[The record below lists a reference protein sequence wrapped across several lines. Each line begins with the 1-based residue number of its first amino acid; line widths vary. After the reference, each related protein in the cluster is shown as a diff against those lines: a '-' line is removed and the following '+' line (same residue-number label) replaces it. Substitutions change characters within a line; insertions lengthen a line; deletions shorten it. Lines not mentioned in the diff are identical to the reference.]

1 MLARQVHEHE
11 PPQASV
17 EPPAPVE
24 TPTRVA
30 PAALAGAPAL
40 ALALQRSI
48 GNRLVSR
55 ALATIAREEVAD
67 EQVAGEEAIPL
78 DDSKPAAPAA
88 PTPTFNHS
96 GGQTV
101 TVNADSAVDFSNNI
115 VSAIGAPHV
124 DPQFDPDIKWETS
137 GPGGKTRKITSIGLT
152 VTTAIVKVRWGM
164 GRPDDENRKMIR
176 EMVAEIQAHE
186 ERHRKIIEDA
196 ATKALA
202 DAQKF
207 VGTGQVEA
215 AHTALNETLPC
226 TANKAHEAL
235 DAKEGKLTVN
245 EVRQPGGKI
254 TLTLTKSG
262 SGAKYPCKKP

>member
-1 MLARQVHEHE
+1 MLAANVHEHE
-11 PPQASV
+11 PSQATV
-17 EPPAPVE
+17 EPPA
-24 TPTRVA
+24 RVNA
-30 PAALAGAPAL
+30 PAAAAPTGLAGVPAV
-40 ALALQRSI
+40 ALSLQRSI
-48 GNRLVSR
+48 GNRLVAR
-55 ALATIAREEVAD
+55 ALATIARD
-67 EQVAGEEAIPL
+67 ELAGEEAIPL

-101 TVNADSAVDFSNNI
+101 TVNADSAVDFANNI
-115 VSAIGAPHV
+115 VSAIGEPHV
-124 DPQFDPDIKWETS
+124 DPQFDPDIKWHNV

-152 VTTAIVKVRWGM
+152 VATAIVKVRWGM

-196 ATKALA
+196 ATAALT

-215 AHTALNETLPC
+215 AHTALDKTLPC
-226 TANKAHEAL
+226 TTNKAHEAL
-235 DAKEGKLTVN
+235 DGKEGKLTVS
-245 EVRQPGGKI
+245 EVRQPNGKV

-262 SGAKYPCKKP
+262 SGAKYPCPK